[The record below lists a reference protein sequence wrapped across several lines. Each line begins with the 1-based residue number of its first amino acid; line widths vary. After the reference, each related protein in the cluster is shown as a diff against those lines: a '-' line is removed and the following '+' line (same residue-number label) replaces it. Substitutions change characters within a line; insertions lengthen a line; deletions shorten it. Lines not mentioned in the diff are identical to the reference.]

1 MAISI
6 KSEEEIELMRDSGRL
21 ASEVLDF
28 ITPYVSPGTTTEE
41 LITLLTNYMVD
52 VQKVIPAP
60 LNSYPPGYKPFPNL
74 FALRQSSNLSR
85 HPGKKNLKT
94 GISLI

>member
-6 KSEEEIELMRDSGRL
+6 KSEEEIELMRNSGRI

-28 ITPYVSPGTTTEE
+28 ITPYVNPGTTTEE
-41 LITLLTNYMVD
+41 LDRLCHNYMVD

-60 LNSYPPGYKPFPNL
+60 LNYAPPGYRPFPKSTSPCIL
-74 FALRQSSNLSR
+74 
-85 HPGKKNLKT
+85 
-94 GISLI
+94 